1 MNRKS
6 GLLTFVLGCLCAVT
20 TLAQDGAKI
29 KYGKVSKEDF
39 TVAPI
44 AGDSGAHAIILS
56 RIGSSRFESDGSWF
70 RMVFKVH
77 ARIKIIDKNAYDLA
91 TVKINLYKGSSD
103 EEEVRNLKASAYNLE
118 NGEVVETKME
128 SKNIF
133 TDKQDKNIVV
143 KKFAIPAVK
152 EGSIIEY
159 TYTIYSPYYQ
169 YLRAWDFQG
178 EYPVRYS
185 EYSVGIPEYFDY
197 IQIPQGYE
205 KFESSKEQSRTTLTF
220 RSQSNNGYGGNTGPT
235 TVTTLTPNVTIYK
248 WSLKD
253 APAIRDEDFITTTD
267 NYVNRM
273 EFQLSSINWPNS
285 PSKPIRSTW
294 PKLME
299 ELMKDENFGSALG
312 NNNGFLGDV
321 VDGLIKDAKTEEEKA
336 TAIYHWVRSNFTCTE
351 HSGVWIYRSLK
362 TIFNSKN
369 GTAAE
374 VNLLL
379 VAMLKRAKLN
389 AYPVILSTRD
399 NGHIYPFYPLLS
411 RFNYTIAGVRYDD
424 KFVSL
429 DASDPML
436 GYARLSPR
444 CYNGPARIVDEEANG
459 VSFEADSLREQKF
472 TSVMFGK
479 VENGML
485 EGSFQ
490 QRPTYFESYKVRKI
504 VKEKN
509 QDEFFDKVRKGFVG
523 EIELA
528 NKEIEDLK
536 VLESPVM
543 LKFDFKIKLDNDQL
557 IYLNPMFTEANRTN
571 AFKSAERKFPVEM
584 EAVFD
589 EIYSLNMEVPEGYE
603 VDEIPKSAMA
613 KYNEDEGVFQYLIQQ
628 QDNHIQLRCRVKLN
642 KANFAPEDYPSLREF
657 FDLIV
662 KKQAEQ
668 IVLKKKK

>member
-1 MNRKS
+1 MNCKP
-6 GLLTFVLGCLCAVT
+6 GLLTFVVGCLYAIT

-29 KYGKVSKEDF
+29 KYGKISKEDF
-39 TVAPI
+39 NVTPV

-77 ARIKIIDKNAYDLA
+77 ARIKIVDKNAYDLA
-91 TVKINLYKGSSD
+91 TVKINLYKGSSK
-103 EEEVRNLKASAYNLE
+103 EEELRNLKASAYNLE
-118 NGEVVETKME
+118 NGEVVETKMD

-133 TDKQDKNIVV
+133 TDKQDKNLIV

-152 EGSIIEY
+152 EGTIIEY
-159 TYTIYSPYYQ
+159 AYTIYSPYYE

-178 EYPVRYS
+178 PYPVRYS

-205 KFESSKEQSRTTLTF
+205 KFAFSKEQSRTALSF
-220 RSQSNNGYGGNTGPT
+220 RSEGNNGYGGGGAPTNVT
-235 TVTTLTPNVTIYK
+235 TVTPNVMIYT

-253 APAIRDEDFITTTD
+253 VPAIREEDYITTTD
-267 NYVNRM
+267 NYINRM
-273 EFQLSSINWPNS
+273 EFQLSAINWPNS
-285 PSKPIRSTW
+285 PSKPVTNTW

-321 VDGLIKDAKTEEEKA
+321 VDGLVKDAKTDGEKA

-351 HSGVWIYRSLK
+351 HSGVWIHRGLK
-362 TIFNSKN
+362 SIFSSKN
-369 GTAAE
+369 GTTAE
-374 VNLLL
+374 INLLL
-379 VAMLKRAKLN
+379 VAMLKRAKLD

-411 RFNYTIAGVRYDD
+411 RFNYTIAGVRLDER
-424 KFVSL
+424 FVSL
-429 DASDPML
+429 DASEPLL
-436 GYARLSPR
+436 GFARLSPR
-444 CYNGPARIVDEEANG
+444 CYNGPARIVDEGASG

-472 TSVMFGK
+472 TSVTFGK
-479 VENGML
+479 IENGML

-509 QDEFFDKVRKGFVG
+509 QDEFFDRVRKNFVG
-523 EIELA
+523 EVEIA

-536 VLESPVM
+536 TLESPVL
-543 LKFDFKIKLDNDQL
+543 LKFDFKIRLDNDQL
-557 IYLNPMFTEANRTN
+557 IYINPMFTEATRAN

-613 KYNEDEGVFQYLIQQ
+613 KYNEDEGLFQYLIQQ
-628 QDNHIQLRCRVKLN
+628 EGNHIQLRSRVKLN

-657 FDLIV
+657 FDLVV

-668 IVLKKKK
+668 IVFKKKK